1 MKVKIFDIIKIFY
14 YYKMS
19 SRRPTRVELVD
30 ADIHYLTK
38 EIRMQVYDPDL
49 YENLNYN
56 VFPFNI
62 LKNNSGNFERRIY
75 VFAWESLTNV
85 HSKYLMD
92 KMNEISLSGREPDL
106 KDDEIIRKDW
116 ARIENVEF
124 GKIKNQLEPI
134 VKLWHIIVTSGM
146 QNGYN
151 IRSSKMIRM

>member
-1 MKVKIFDIIKIFY
+1 MKVKISGIIKIFFY
-14 YYKMS
+14 FKMS
-19 SRRPTRVELVD
+19 ARRPARVELVD

-38 EIRMQVYDPDL
+38 EIRMEVYDPDL

-62 LKNNSGNFERRIY
+62 LKNLSGNFERRIY
-75 VFAWESLTNV
+75 VFAWDNFASV
-85 HSKYLMD
+85 HSKYILD

-106 KDDEIIRKDW
+106 RDDEIIRKEW

-134 VKLWHIIVTSGM
+134 VKLWHNIVTSGM

-151 IRSSKMIRM
+151 IR